1 MKKILLFASA
11 LAGLFLAG
19 SCQRENLEP
28 EQMAGTVRFTVE
40 APGAIAT
47 KTIADG
53 QNVDVVHYA
62 VYKTKSDETHAIEVS
77 SERPLAQGFVPMS
90 GKKANINFD
99 LLQDQY
105 YTIIFWAQ
113 VSQYDNGQND
123 YYELGDLRAISMK
136 KDAENNIVGNEEGR
150 AAFFAWYSFDTK
162 EHRDHVVT
170 LKRPFAQLNLLTTL
184 ESLKPV
190 STGQTSGYEIVVEKS
205 TVTVEGLTSTFYPY
219 AEPVLEGTQGK
230 AEETKETFTFTLEDT
245 PAVQGIGEGDNDDLL
260 YVNDKAYHYVSM
272 NYFFVPVDQ
281 YIVNISYALDTDKGN
296 IEHNISSV
304 PVKKNYRTNVIG
316 NLLTKESKFE
326 IVIDERFAG
335 DEAPVEVWDGREVS
349 EPAQVDGKYV
359 ISTAA
364 ELAWLSAAVNGTLPP
379 VAVNGVAQ
387 PTPAPQT
394 FAGKTFMLLEDINLD
409 NPSIELPNVTWTPI
423 GATGKF
429 EGTFDGNGKTIYGLK
444 VVAEGKASAG
454 LFANAKY
461 VKNVTVD
468 GAQITGQYK
477 TGVIVGDG
485 LCSRINDCKVLNST
499 VTVTPYDQDEAN
511 NVGGIVGY
519 LSAENEA
526 WVKNCT
532 VEHSVISG
540 YRKVGGIA
548 GAANQAAVVTGNTVA
563 YTDVIADQTYEYKDS
578 KAADLGEIVGYKHAK
593 ATVEPNTV
601 GEKVNLIH
609 KVNSVEELVNHAEG
623 AFVYLANGEYNLTDD
638 VTVNQKS
645 IQINEGNVV
654 INGHDYNITSGSAGN
669 YALITKG
676 ANASLVIDAS
686 VTALGGG
693 VSAAN
698 NGKVVFNG
706 QGVDIS
712 KYTTSSPGRY
722 NFYATTGGEI
732 VINSGTFKFNST
744 NNTRRAYVCVENGG
758 KVIINGGTF
767 GKASTRSG
775 YTGIRVLDAQSEVIV
790 KGGTFGFDPTEWVA
804 AGYTAKKDGNNWVVV
819 SLSEPENLKA
829 AVAVAGATVKLA
841 AGEYTFPSS
850 NIAEGVTI
858 ECEPGTVFTGN
869 SKLNIKG
876 STVIGATFS
885 NPSGTA
891 VDQTINGTFKDCTF
905 TGSNAVRY
913 AYAGETC
920 YFENCVFSGNTY
932 GFHFD
937 GGANDAYFKNCTFSG
952 FNAFGAE
959 VTLVTFDG
967 CKFVANGKSGY
978 NGANLWGSAKMINTE
993 FVFDGSTANEWIDM
1007 IGVDKTYEMTDCTLN
1022 GGSVYD
1028 AEKIFS
1034 RNSGTKITIDGVLY
1048 TWAEGDYLVD
1058 ENGNV
1063 PTTSAKVM
1071 QAALNSGANVTLN
1084 ILNDIAGDVTVPQ
1097 NAGVNAVINGNGKN
1111 YEGVI
1116 VVDGKSATYTT
1127 AGLTIKGLTFN
1138 ASSISADACIRL
1150 GDGTNA
1156 TRYTCNVTVENCIFA
1171 VPGAVGVKSYTG
1183 GDKNLTISGCTATA
1197 AAHSLL
1203 QAKGIDGI
1211 LVKKCTI
1218 NSKNGLNFN
1227 NSTNVL
1233 VEECNADV
1241 RGYAARFGEGSAAN
1255 GGSETYEIK
1264 NSTLKS
1270 ACEDG
1275 DAVIMLRG
1283 TADNSTLTLTNT
1295 TLVGTIEIANN
1306 AVNAQVIR

>member
-28 EQMAGTVRFTVE
+28 EQMAGAVKFTVE

-123 YYELGDLRAISMK
+123 YYDLGDLRAISMK
-136 KDAENNIVGNEEGR
+136 KDAQNNIAGNEEGR

-162 EHRDHVVT
+162 EHKDHEVT

-190 STGQTSGYEIVVEKS
+190 STGQTSGYEIAIEKS
-205 TVTVEGLTSTFYPY
+205 TVTVQGLTSTFYPY
-219 AEPVLEGTQGK
+219 VQPVLPGTQGK
-230 AEETKETFTFTLEDT
+230 AEETNETFTFTLEDT
-245 PAVQGIGEGDNDDLL
+245 PAVQEIGEGDNKDLL
-260 YVNDKAYHYVSM
+260 HVNGKAYHYVSM
-272 NYFFVPVDQ
+272 NYFFVPLDAYTVD
-281 YIVNISYALDTDKGN
+281 ISYILDTDKGN
-296 IEHNISSV
+296 VEHAITAV

-326 IVIDERFAG
+326 IIVDEKFAG
-335 DEAPVEVWDGREVS
+335 DVAPVDVWDGREVS
-349 EPAQVDGKYV
+349 EPAIVDGKYV

-387 PTPAPQT
+387 PTPKPQT
-394 FAGKTFMLLEDINLD
+394 FNGKTFMLLEDINLD

-444 VVAEGKASAG
+444 VVTEGKAPAG

-477 TGVIVGDG
+477 TGVIVGNG

-499 VTVTPYDQDEAN
+499 VTVTPYDKDDAN

-526 WVKNCT
+526 WVKGCT
-532 VEHSVISG
+532 VENTTISA

-548 GAANQAAVVTGNTVA
+548 GTANQAAVVTGNTVKNSF
-563 YTDVIADQTYEYKDS
+563 VIADQTPEYKEYKD
-578 KAADLGEIVGYKHAK
+578 ADLGEIVGYVHAK
-593 ATVEPNTV
+593 ATVAENTAENV
-601 GEKVNLIH
+601 ELTH
-609 KVNSVEELVNHAEG
+609 KVKSVEELNNAADRAYVTLGAGVYDLTANVTINNKPVQVKEG
-623 AFVYLANGEYNLTDD
+623 A
-638 VTVNQKS
+638 
-645 IQINEGNVV
+645 VV
-654 INGHDYNITSGSAGN
+654 INGTDYTITAGSEKN
-669 YALITKG
+669 YAMITKG
-676 ANASLVIDAS
+676 ADASLVIDAS
-686 VTALGGG
+686 VASLGGG
-693 VSAAN
+693 VAAAD
-698 NGKVVFNG
+698 GAKVEFNG

-712 KYTTSSPGRY
+712 QYTKSSPGRY

-732 VINSGTFKFNST
+732 VINSGTFKFHST
-744 NNTRRAYVCVENGG
+744 NKTRRAYVCAENGG

-767 GKASTRSG
+767 GKASTLSD
-775 YTGIRVLDAQSEVIV
+775 YTGIRVMDAQSEVIV
-790 KGGTFGFDPTEWVA
+790 KGGTFGFDPTKWVA
-804 AGYTAKKDGNNWVVV
+804 AGYTAKKDGQNWVVV
-819 SLSEPENLKA
+819 AVTADNLNEL
-829 AVAVAGATVKLA
+829 VATPGATVKVA
-841 AGEYTFPSS
+841 AGDYTFPS
-850 NIAEGVTI
+850 NVAEGVTI
-858 ECEPGTVFTGN
+858 ECAPGTVFTGN

-913 AYAGETC
+913 GYAGETC

-959 VTLVTFDG
+959 VTLVTFEG